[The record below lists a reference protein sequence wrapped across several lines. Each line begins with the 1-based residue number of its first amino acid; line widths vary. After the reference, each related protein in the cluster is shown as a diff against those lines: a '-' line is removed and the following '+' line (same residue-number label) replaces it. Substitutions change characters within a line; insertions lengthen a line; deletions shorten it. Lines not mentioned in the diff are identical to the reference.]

1 MGDVSVL
8 VVAFPP
14 GSPADGKS
22 LMGVT
27 SRISADRPFHVLLDW
42 ENVEQVQGPFFGE
55 LLKLMKL
62 LRGNGG
68 SLKLYQLCQPIHD
81 VLRGTRMERR
91 FEWFSNSAAALV
103 SFAPVASPPAA
114 GDNSGEP
121 QLPG

>member
-8 VVAFPP
+8 IVSFPS

-27 SRISADRPFHVLLDW
+27 SRISADRPFHVLLDLD
-42 ENVEQVQGPFFGE
+42 NVEQVQGPFFGE

-68 SLKLYQLCQPIHD
+68 SLKLCQLRQPIHD
-81 VLRGTRMERR
+81 VLRVTRMERL
-91 FEWFSNSAAALV
+91 FELFSNRAAALA
-103 SFAPVASPPAA
+103 SFAPVARPPAA

-121 QLPG
+121 QVPG